1 MQLKLNEVIIVIIVI
16 VTKALLRNK
25 NAQTRVSIAELLR
38 PYHCSLIRKPG
49 SPLTLPL
56 VLKPEAIMF
65 LKSSGQLF

>member
-1 MQLKLNEVIIVIIVI
+1 MQLKVNEVIIVII

-25 NAQTRVSIAELLR
+25 NAQARVAIAELLR
-38 PYHCSLIRKPG
+38 PYHCSLIHKPG

-56 VLKPEAIMF
+56 VLKPEATMF